1 MHLASRAAA
10 SEGPDWAGAEVL
22 KNTRFQ
28 MKDLFDKEGVPPLT
42 STKNGRL
49 RRRDNCELTPLAR
62 HNRTVLKGPHRQ
74 GLALKVWGECVHGLA
89 RARARVLASV
99 EAHVHARGLV
109 GGIAKATACDR
120 NRPLHKARTIS
131 ITWLRRRVGFFLSFF
146 LAGFFLVGIFF
157 VEVFFFRQTRRVHQI
172 SQWLPCKTYPHTH
185 RGRLTQHE
193 CEALTKHASETDFR
207 SETDFGSGVVSSHPI
222 NSGANLHSIS
232 PMSHIKNSIA
242 LAIDELKCLGFR

>member
-1 MHLASRAAA
+1 MVRGSVRDGAGSGREDQQRPASARAIDELTRLGSASYTVVVA
-10 SEGPDWAGAEVL
+10 CDHAPGKSCGSEGPGWAGAEVL

-74 GLALKVWGECVHGLA
+74 GLVLKVWGECVHGLA
-89 RARARVLASV
+89 RAGARVLASV

-157 VEVFFFRQTRRVHQI
+157 VEVFFFRRTRRVATKQVNGYRARHI
-172 SQWLPCKTYPHTH
+172 FLEVHSAGE
-185 RGRLTQHE
+185 RG
-193 CEALTKHASETDFR
+193 
-207 SETDFGSGVVSSHPI
+207 GGVD
-222 NSGANLHSIS
+222 GL
-232 PMSHIKNSIA
+232 
-242 LAIDELKCLGFR
+242 D